1 MLDELVELLL
11 RGESLPPDVPRK
23 DAIAA
28 CLRAN
33 EVRFERNRCC
43 VCGYPGLV
51 GESKNARVD
60 GKMYCRAHIPTRKGD
75 QK

>member
-1 MLDELVELLL
+1 LLDAYVDMLL
-11 RGESLPPDVPRK
+11 RGQGLPPDLPRK

-28 CLRAN
+28 SLRAN
-33 EVRFERNRCC
+33 EIRFERSRCC

-51 GESKNARVD
+51 GEPKNVRVD
-60 GKMYCRAHIPTRKGD
+60 GEMYCRAHIPKRKGG

>member
-33 EVRFERNRCC
+33 AVRFEQLKCC
-43 VCGYPGLV
+43 VCGYPGRA
-51 GESKNARVD
+51 GESKNVSVG
-60 GKMYCRAHIPTRKGD
+60 GKMYCRAHIPRKGD
-75 QK
+75 PK